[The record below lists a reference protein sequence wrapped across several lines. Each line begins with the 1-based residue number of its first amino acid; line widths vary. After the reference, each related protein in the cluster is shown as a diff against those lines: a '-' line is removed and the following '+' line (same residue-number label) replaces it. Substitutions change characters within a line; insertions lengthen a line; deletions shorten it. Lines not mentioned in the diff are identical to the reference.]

1 MVRGKTQLKRIENPT
16 SRQVTFSKRR
26 SGLFKKAYELS
37 VLCDAQVALI
47 VFSSTGKL
55 FEFSSSSSMNVTI
68 ERYLKIG
75 KNLESGE
82 TTAVEENTEV
92 LEEKVATM
100 SDKIKQLEECKEK
113 LMGVG
118 LESYTVDELQK
129 IENDLDRSL
138 KHIRAR
144 KYELFKQQIKQL
156 RNEERRLAK
165 QNEELKKSVLQEV
178 EPAKR
183 SENDSRREMEDVETG
198 LFLGPPKLR
207 RITP

>member
-1 MVRGKTQLKRIENPT
+1 MKRIENPT